1 MIWLQTGTDNF
12 VPQDSGMIVS
22 CCFLGFIHLIPPLTR
37 DLSQESSFCAF
48 FAAQCFIDLSVIFY
62 LATHPCFIDLSLI
75 WIRNW
80 CRVEWHSSYSPWKQ
94 SQELKSFWEKGR
106 TDESESPLALQVS
119 YESASSGY
127 LLPRDF
133 ELFLA
138 CKKPPQRV
146 LHSWDGSNYRPFPAR
161 QPLPACYICGIP
173 LIKR

>member
-48 FAAQCFIDLSVIFY
+48 FASQCFIDLSVIFY

-75 WIRNW
+75 WIWNW

-119 YESASSGY
+119 SESISSGY

-138 CKKPPQRV
+138 CKNLPREFCILGTDQIIGRFRLVSPCLPPIV
-146 LHSWDGSNYRPFPAR
+146 VAYLW
-161 QPLPACYICGIP
+161 
-173 LIKR
+173 